1 MPMLRGAGR
10 GAGGFWP
17 SVRNLVGVS
26 ASLTAPSPP
35 GSSYAEPGVGA
46 DGGVSRQSGGL
57 PGPPRVWGLSGAT
70 HRPPA
75 PFPRQCVLSFKNH
88 RDLCL
93 SPGTPGPP
101 AWQVGRMLTPLS
113 KGTTPLKESRE
124 VNHTQNT
131 PAVCASSPV
140 GQAGQDAS
148 RISGHTVLL
157 GHFQLFKPPA
167 GGSQGLLRPSREPGR
182 LPFSCHDTHDMKFAT
197 LTAVEGAARRPEAPS
212 QATQPPPR
220 ASTSRTCSP
229 SRADTAPVT
238 HPSPT
243 PQPVARHLLWPL

>member
-1 MPMLRGAGR
+1 M
-10 GAGGFWP
+10 
-17 SVRNLVGVS
+17 
-26 ASLTAPSPP
+26 
-35 GSSYAEPGVGA
+35 
-46 DGGVSRQSGGL
+46 SRQSGGL

-131 PAVCASSPV
+131 PAVCTSSPV

-212 QATQPPPR
+212 QAGQPPPR

-238 HPSPT
+238 YPSPT
-243 PQPVARHLLWPL
+243 PQPVTRHLLWPL